1 MVRTLAAPT
10 LATWPLLLRSRG
22 NHTCRP
28 QATLCEIFGE
38 FFAFELWI
46 KVKVD
51 FSCYY
56 GGLPLR
62 RCYYYSSCRRKN
74 GCCLCKVPHGFEHVH
89 CTFTCFTAARPHT
102 VPFLPQSKCSSSTR
116 KLLHSVSV

>member
-1 MVRTLAAPT
+1 MVQTLAAPT

-38 FFAFELWI
+38 FFAFEFWI

-62 RCYYYSSCRRKN
+62 RRRCYIILVLVGAKMDVV
-74 GCCLCKVPHGFEHVH
+74 LCKVPHGFEHVH

-116 KLLHSVSV
+116 KFKS